1 MLSLELTMSKNVIK
15 ILTEIYQAHDQKLE
29 NKIKQFET
37 EIEDLKNIKELLIK
51 ELEQKI
57 KELEQK

>member
-1 MLSLELTMSKNVIK
+1 MSKNVIK

>member
-1 MLSLELTMSKNVIK
+1 MSKNVVK

-29 NKIKQFET
+29 NKIKQFEC
-37 EIEDLKNIKELLIK
+37 EIEDLKEIKELLTK
-51 ELEQKI
+51 ELLEKI